1 VRKLQRISPASLLHL
16 FLPQLITAYVI
27 NAAGYFFG
35 LGGVRETVQLIGG
48 GTTFFFAFSVPLTV
62 VFAFIPLV
70 VFAAV
75 YNRYN
80 ADREGLELEL
90 PAENHADG
98 SNSRLA
104 RLEPRSIPKAFVPF
118 LVAGLVYLL
127 LVLGSGALIGEL
139 TGQGG
144 GMVPGTD
151 GAAAAAGE
159 VPIEAW
165 FNFLLIS
172 IVVGTPLMAV
182 IMMGLVML
190 AALLYNRV
198 SADGGG
204 LRFLVE
210 QEGDELTLRS
220 VMPASIA
227 YLLPSLLALM
237 VITVALQFLLGMTS
251 PDAAVVEGLWT
262 VGVAIPGLYLTI
274 LLYNV
279 LSGRRGIRL
288 VLRRI
293 EFRPRN
299 LLR

>member
-1 VRKLQRISPASLLHL
+1 
-16 FLPQLITAYVI
+16 
-27 NAAGYFFG
+27 
-35 LGGVRETVQLIGG
+35 
-48 GTTFFFAFSVPLTV
+48 
-62 VFAFIPLV
+62 
-70 VFAAV
+70 
-75 YNRYN
+75 
-80 ADREGLELEL
+80 
-90 PAENHADG
+90 
-98 SNSRLA
+98 
-104 RLEPRSIPKAFVPF
+104 
-118 LVAGLVYLL
+118 
-127 LVLGSGALIGEL
+127 
-139 TGQGG
+139 
-144 GMVPGTD
+144 
-151 GAAAAAGE
+151 
-159 VPIEAW
+159 
-165 FNFLLIS
+165 
-172 IVVGTPLMAV
+172 
-182 IMMGLVML
+182 MMGLVML